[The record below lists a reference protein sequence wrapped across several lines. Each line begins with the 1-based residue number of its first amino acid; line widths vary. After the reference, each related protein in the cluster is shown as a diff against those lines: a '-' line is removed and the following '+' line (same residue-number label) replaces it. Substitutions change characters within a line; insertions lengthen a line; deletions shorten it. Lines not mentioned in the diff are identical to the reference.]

1 MHEEGI
7 CLIKKDF
14 KCPQINRETKIY
26 NALGF
31 VSQKNKS
38 VLKWFGN
45 VYYVPKMDDIN
56 SIKRMY
62 FFFFRKSL
70 HKK

>member
-31 VSQKNKS
+31 VSQKKQ
-38 VLKWFGN
+38 V
-45 VYYVPKMDDIN
+45 
-56 SIKRMY
+56 SIKVVW
-62 FFFFRKSL
+62 KCL
-70 HKK
+70 LCPQNG